1 MMEEHSG
8 GGFVR
13 RYLIF
18 NLVLTGVILIG
29 VAWMIW
35 ETNRWLSFAGFAAL
49 FLLMLL
55 VPLFLI
61 QQAAVVLLTLTLRR
75 RRRWMLITA
84 SVLQIL
90 GVLPLLALAWA
101 IEDYRVWIPL
111 AAQLLTSAAGLV
123 VQHWVR

>member
-1 MMEEHSG
+1 
-8 GGFVR
+8 
-13 RYLIF
+13 
-18 NLVLTGVILIG
+18 
-29 VAWMIW
+29 
-35 ETNRWLSFAGFAAL
+35 
-49 FLLMLL
+49 
-55 VPLFLI
+55 
-61 QQAAVVLLTLTLRR
+61 
-75 RRRWMLITA
+75 MLITA

>member
-1 MMEEHSG
+1 MEEHSG
-8 GGFVR
+8 GGFVKK
-13 RYLIF
+13 YLIF

-49 FLLMLL
+49 FLLILL
-55 VPLFLI
+55 GPLFLI
-61 QQAAVVLLTLTLRR
+61 QQAAVVLLTLTLRY

-101 IEDYRVWIPL
+101 IEDCWVWLPL

>member
-1 MMEEHSG
+1 MIEEHSG
-8 GGFVR
+8 GGFVKH
-13 RYLIF
+13 YLIF
-18 NLVLTGVILIG
+18 DLVLTGVILIG
-29 VAWMIW
+29 VTWMIW

-49 FLLMLL
+49 FFLMLL
-55 VPLFLI
+55 TPLFLI

-101 IEDYRVWIPL
+101 IGDYRVWLPL
-111 AAQLLTSAAGLV
+111 AAQLLTSGAGLA
-123 VQHWVR
+123 VQHWVC